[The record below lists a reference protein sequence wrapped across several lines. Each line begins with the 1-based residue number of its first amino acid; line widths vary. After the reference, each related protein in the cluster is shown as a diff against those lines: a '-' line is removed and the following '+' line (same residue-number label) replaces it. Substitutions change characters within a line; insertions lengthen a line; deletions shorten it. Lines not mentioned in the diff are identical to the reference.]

1 MNAIF
6 SEINFKTITHTEWC
20 VLNLKILNNHCHILF
35 LKERYSDPK
44 KIIFNVE
51 IMEI

>member
-6 SEINFKTITHTEWC
+6 SEIIFKTITHTERC
-20 VLNLKILNNHCHILF
+20 VLILKILNNCCHILF
-35 LKERYSDPK
+35 LKERYSDLK